1 MFGGHFA
8 FSEVAFGDV
17 KMFTREHWRSIIP
30 TGDETWSSISPSGDE
45 TWAAIS
51 PSGDE
56 TWTDIGPRII

>member
-8 FSEVAFGDV
+8 FGEVAFNDI
-17 KMFTREHWRSIIP
+17 KIFTREHWRSIIP
-30 TGDETWSSISPSGDE
+30 TGDE